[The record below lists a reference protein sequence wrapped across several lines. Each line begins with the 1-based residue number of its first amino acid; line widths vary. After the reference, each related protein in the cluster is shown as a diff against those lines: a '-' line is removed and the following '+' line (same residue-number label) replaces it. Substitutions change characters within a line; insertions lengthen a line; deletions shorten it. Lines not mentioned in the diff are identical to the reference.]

1 MVQTYL
7 GGGGGIPWAEFSDAR
22 RILDSSVKNLYSFLF
37 QIHFY
42 PFLSQQKF
50 YGINTTM
57 LCREKRNTF
66 CSLSSAG
73 NWSVLG
79 PCVVVH
85 RILAFFLFSLYIGLR
100 EYTVSLYEYGQL
112 ALTNMYLSTFSCL
125 KKRKNT
131 SKIGFN
137 GTPPQSSCLE
147 NPMGYS
153 LRWHFKIKFSP
164 NDDLS
169 PAACWENQQNL

>member
-22 RILDSSVKNLYSFLF
+22 RILDSSVKNLYPFLF

-57 LCREKRNTF
+57 LCREKRKTS

-73 NWSVLG
+73 NWRVLG

-85 RILAFFLFSLYIGLR
+85 RILAFFLSSLYIGLR
-100 EYTVSLYEYGQL
+100 EYTVSLYECGQL
-112 ALTNMYLSTFSCL
+112 TFTNMYLSTFSCL
-125 KKRKNT
+125 KKKKKYFKNGVYRRLA
-131 SKIGFN
+131 KGGF
-137 GTPPQSSCLE
+137 QMFE
-147 NPMGYS
+147 
-153 LRWHFKIKFSP
+153 WFKWAFWQHGFSFGMF
-164 NDDLS
+164 NCDV
-169 PAACWENQQNL
+169 